1 MDKNS
6 QRKAALAAR
15 KSLSPEERTEKSRI
29 ICRRLLELDAAKG
42 SGVIMSYMAAG
53 TEADMEIF
61 NEEIKKRGGRLVLPV
76 SYPGGIM
83 EARAGGMMTK
93 GRYVIYEPDKEN
105 SESVDPEDISLVI
118 VPCVGF
124 DSAGRRLG
132 HGAGYYDRFLPK
144 CKNALKAAAVFEA
157 QRLPEVL
164 TESSDVRMD
173 MAASEEKIYIF

>member
-15 KSLSPEERTEKSRI
+15 KSLSPEERAEKSRI

-42 SGVIMSYMAAG
+42 SGIIMSYMAAG
-53 TEADMEIF
+53 TEADMAVF
-61 NEEIKKRGGRLVLPV
+61 NEEIKKRGGRLALPL

-83 EARAGGMMTK
+83 EARTGGRLIK
-93 GRYVIYEPDKEN
+93 GRYGIYEPEKES

-124 DSAGRRLG
+124 DSEGRRLG

-144 CKNALKAAAVFEA
+144 CRNALKAAAAFEA

-164 TESSDVRMD
+164 TESSDVKLD
-173 MAASEEKIYIF
+173 MAASEYKIYIF